1 MMQFTNKLF
10 LFSPLFLFAS
20 PCLAY
25 LDPGSGNALVALL
38 VSLSGATAFFF
49 ETVFYKLKKSLAGV
63 SAENHEVTTLSGIAL
78 FSEGKNYWLTYKPII
93 EELLR
98 RGIQFDYY
106 TVDIEDP
113 ALTIDDPL
121 MNSQFLGGGQ
131 AGLTR
136 LERIRAKILL
146 TTTPNIGTEG
156 FPLKRPKNVAK
167 LVHVWHSVCDTSFY
181 HKGALDNYDVAL
193 TVSDWVEKNIRTV
206 EKARNL
212 KAKEVLSV
220 GLPYFDEL
228 LKRVGGETNN
238 SGPKVIL
245 IAPSWGEKN
254 CLKLFGT
261 DFIKDLISSGF
272 KVIIRPHPQSLKVEK
287 DFFDSLEEKFS
298 DPLVEFDFDVDGTR
312 SLSQADLLIS
322 DKSSIRFDFAFLY
335 KKPVVT
341 LDIPHT
347 SLDAYEAT
355 YLPKLWEEETANQIG
370 ICLNLKEKDRI
381 VETIEKTLQLNRK
394 VIENIGK
401 ESISFMGKSSTRIA
415 DWLEETSKN

>member
-1 MMQFTNKLF
+1 MMRVTSKLS
-10 LFSPLFLFAS
+10 LFSPLFLFAT

-49 ETVFYKLKKSLAGV
+49 KTVFYKLKKSLGGV
-63 SAENHEVTTLSGIAL
+63 NEESHEIATLSGIAL

-93 EELLR
+93 EELMR

-106 TVDIEDP
+106 TVDVEDP

-228 LKRVGGETNN
+228 LKRVSKELNN

-245 IAPSWGEKN
+245 IAPSWGEK
-254 CLKLFGT
+254 KLLETFWYR
-261 DFIKDLISSGF
+261 LHQRSY
-272 KVIIRPHPQSLKVEK
+272 
-287 DFFDSLEEKFS
+287 FF
-298 DPLVEFDFDVDGTR
+298 
-312 SLSQADLLIS
+312 
-322 DKSSIRFDFAFLY
+322 
-335 KKPVVT
+335 
-341 LDIPHT
+341 
-347 SLDAYEAT
+347 
-355 YLPKLWEEETANQIG
+355 W
-370 ICLNLKEKDRI
+370 
-381 VETIEKTLQLNRK
+381 LQGN
-394 VIENIGK
+394 N
-401 ESISFMGKSSTRIA
+401 
-415 DWLEETSKN
+415 

>member
-1 MMQFTNKLF
+1 MRFTDKLF

-20 PCLAY
+20 ACSAY

-49 ETVFYKLKKSLAGV
+49 KTVFYKLKKSLGGV
-63 SAENHEVTTLSGIAL
+63 SSECHDITTISGIAI
-78 FSEGKNYWLTYKPII
+78 FSEGKNYWFTYKPII
-93 EELLR
+93 EELIR
-98 RGIQFDYY
+98 RGVQFDYY
-106 TVDIEDP
+106 TVDVEDP
-113 ALTIDDPL
+113 ALTIDNPL
-121 MNSQFLGGGQ
+121 MNSQFLGEGQ

-136 LERIRAKILL
+136 LEGIRAKILL

-193 TVSDWVEKNIRTV
+193 TVSDWVEKNIRIV
-206 EKARNL
+206 EKARKL
-212 KAKEVLSV
+212 KRKEVLTV

-228 LKRVGGETNN
+228 LKAVGREPRN
-238 SGPKVIL
+238 SSEKVIL

-261 DFIKDLISSGF
+261 DFLKGLTSAGF
-272 KVIIRPHPQSLKVEK
+272 KIIIRPHPQSLKIEK
-287 DFFDSLEEKFS
+287 EFFDSLKEKFS
-298 DPLVEFDFDVDGTR
+298 DSLVEFDFEIDGTR
-312 SLSQADLLIS
+312 SLNQADLLIS

-335 KKPVVT
+335 KRPVVT
-341 LDIPHT
+341 LDIPPA

-355 YLPKLWEEETANQIG
+355 YLPKLWEEETANKIG

-381 VETIEKTLQLNRK
+381 VEIVEKALQLNSTTIEK
-394 VIENIGK
+394 IGT
-401 ESISFMGKSSTRIA
+401 ESISFIGQSSIQIA
-415 DWLEETSKN
+415 NWLEKVSKN

>member
-1 MMQFTNKLF
+1 MRFTDKLF

-20 PCLAY
+20 ACSAY

-49 ETVFYKLKKSLAGV
+49 KTVFYKLKKSLGGV
-63 SAENHEVTTLSGIAL
+63 SSECHDITTISGIAI
-78 FSEGKNYWLTYKPII
+78 FSEGKNYWFTYKPII
-93 EELLR
+93 EELIR
-98 RGIQFDYY
+98 RGVQFDYY
-106 TVDIEDP
+106 TVDVEDP
-113 ALTIDDPL
+113 ALTIDNPL
-121 MNSQFLGGGQ
+121 MNSQFLGEGQ

-136 LERIRAKILL
+136 LEGIRAKILL

-193 TVSDWVEKNIRTV
+193 TVSDWVEKNIRIV

-212 KAKEVLSV
+212 KRKEVLTV

-228 LKRVGGETNN
+228 LKAVGREPRN
-238 SGPKVIL
+238 SSEKVIL

-261 DFIKDLISSGF
+261 DFLKGLISAGF

-287 DFFDSLEEKFS
+287 DFFDSLKEKFIS
-298 DPLVEFDFDVDGTR
+298 PEVEFDCEVDGTR
-312 SLSQADLLIS
+312 SLNRADLLIS

-341 LDIPHT
+341 LDIPQA
-347 SLDAYEAT
+347 SLDAYEAV
-355 YLPKLWEEETANQIG
+355 YLPKLWEAEAANKIG
-370 ICLNLKEKDRI
+370 ECLTLKEKDRVVERVGKALQVNGEVMEKICRESVAFIGQSSIQI
-381 VETIEKTLQLNRK
+381 VN
-394 VIENIGK
+394 
-401 ESISFMGKSSTRIA
+401 
-415 DWLEETSKN
+415 WLEETCNN

>member
-1 MMQFTNKLF
+1 MMRFTDKLF
-10 LFSPLFLFAS
+10 LFSPLFLLAS

-49 ETVFYKLKKSLAGV
+49 KTVFYKLKKGLGGV
-63 SAENHEVTTLSGIAL
+63 SVESNEITTLSGIAL

-93 EELLR
+93 EELIR
-98 RGIQFDYY
+98 RGVQFDYY
-106 TVDIEDP
+106 TVDLEDP
-113 ALTIDDPL
+113 ALTIDNPL
-121 MNSQFLGGGQ
+121 MNSQFLGEGQ

-136 LERIRAKILL
+136 LEGVRAKILL

-167 LVHVWHSVCDTSFY
+167 LVHVWHSVSDTSFY

-193 TVSDWVEKNIRTV
+193 TVSDWVEKNLRIV

-212 KAKEVLSV
+212 RAKEVISV

-228 LKRVGGETNN
+228 LKSVGKASHN
-238 SGPKVIL
+238 SSQKVIL

-261 DFIKDLISSGF
+261 DFIKDLISTGF

-287 DFFDSLEEKFS
+287 DFLDSLEEKFS
-298 DPLVEFDFDVDGTR
+298 DPLVAFDFEIDGTR
-312 SLSQADLLIS
+312 SLNQADILIS
-322 DKSSIRFDFAFLY
+322 DKSSIRFDFSFLY

-355 YLPKLWEEETANQIG
+355 YLPRLWEEEAAKKIG
-370 ICLNLKEKDRI
+370 ICLSLEEREKI
-381 VETIEKTLQLNRK
+381 AETVEKALQLNSEIIEKTRQ
-394 VIENIGK
+394 
-401 ESISFMGKSSTRIA
+401 ESISHIGQSSIQIA
-415 DWLEETSKN
+415 DWLQKVSKN